1 MALQYEYLDTY
12 IVNSLDISEIENA
25 ETKALTDLANQEVT
39 DVFYLEEM
47 CKCLVYVEL
56 GARQLEAENMSDRV
70 AHYRKEYNRY
80 NTMDL
85 HGNTD
90 EGIYSATLERG

>member
-25 ETKALTDLANQEVT
+25 ETKALLDLGKQGVIDE
-39 DVFYLEEM
+39 DYLREM
-47 CKCLVYVEL
+47 CICMVYIEL
-56 GARQLEAENMSDRV
+56 GGRQLEAENMSDRV

-90 EGIYSATLERG
+90 EGIYSGTLERG